1 MEITPS
7 EINILFEFHNK
18 QQEEKSLRLKQ
29 LAYNIGSCFQHAQA
43 EDAYPDFD
51 EIFPEH
57 PEEVEALSE
66 EEARTQAKM
75 KGLKQPD

>member
-7 EINILFEFHNK
+7 EINILFESYNN

-29 LAYNIGSCFQHAQA
+29 LAYNIGGCFRHAQA

-57 PEEVEALSE
+57 PGEVEALSDE
-66 EEARTQAKM
+66 EVRAQAKA
-75 KGLKQPD
+75 KGLKSPD